1 MKVDVNISI
10 ATCIADA
17 VFIQYILSHFQGS
30 STELL
35 RLFVC
40 GDNDNKDVKY
50 YGNSD
55 VGGDN
60 VSGGKPKN
68 ILGPGCS
75 KVSTGGGAN
84 HLDCKVSSECLDFI
98 TIVL

>member
-1 MKVDVNISI
+1 MSISALLHASLMLFLSNTYCHI
-10 ATCIADA
+10 FREVQLNSCIC
-17 VFIQYILSHFQGS
+17 
-30 STELL
+30 
-35 RLFVC
+35 LFVATMIIKMSI
-40 GDNDNKDVKY
+40 N
-50 YGNSD
+50 YGNVD